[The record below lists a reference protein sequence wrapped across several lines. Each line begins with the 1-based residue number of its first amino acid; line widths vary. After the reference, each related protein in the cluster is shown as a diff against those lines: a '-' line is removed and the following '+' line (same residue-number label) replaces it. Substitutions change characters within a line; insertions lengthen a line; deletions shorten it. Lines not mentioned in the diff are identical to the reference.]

1 MCTKK
6 KGKEVMR
13 IFTQYYSGCCVDES
27 DSEILETL
35 SMTEYLEYY
44 VDGGELCARAGPIGR
59 LFKKPRVPRT
69 SRA

>member
-6 KGKEVMR
+6 NGKELMR
-13 IFTQYYSGCCVDES
+13 IFTKYYSGCCVDES

-44 VDGGELCARAGPIGR
+44 VDSGELCARAGPIGR

>member
-6 KGKEVMR
+6 NSKELMR
-13 IFTQYYSGCCVDES
+13 IFTKYYSGCCVDES
-27 DSEILETL
+27 DSKILETL

-44 VDGGELCARAGPIGR
+44 VDSGELCARAGPIGR

>member
-6 KGKEVMR
+6 NGKELMR
-13 IFTQYYSGCCVDES
+13 IFTKYYSGCCVDES
-27 DSEILETL
+27 DSKILETL

-44 VDGGELCARAGPIGR
+44 VDSGELCARASPIGR

>member
-6 KGKEVMR
+6 NSKELMR
-13 IFTQYYSGCCVDES
+13 IFTKYYSGCCVDES

-44 VDGGELCARAGPIGR
+44 VDSGELCARASPIGR

>member
-6 KGKEVMR
+6 NGKELMR
-13 IFTQYYSGCCVDES
+13 IFTKYSSGCCVDES
-27 DSEILETL
+27 DSKILETL

-44 VDGGELCARAGPIGR
+44 VDSGELCARAGPIGR
-59 LFKKPRVPRT
+59 LFKKPRVPRI